1 MRAVRWLIP
10 LGLFLLALLLR
21 LLAAIEIPFPTTE
34 PSAYY
39 VGVAQN
45 LVNGQGL
52 VSDAVWSYSTP
63 PLEVP
68 KPAFELWL
76 PMSTFIS
83 AAAMAV
89 LDDSFWAAQ
98 VGGAIVGALVAPLAW
113 AIGREAANAQG
124 LDSRR
129 GRAVAITAG
138 LLAAVLSPLVL
149 GSVVPDSYTPFT
161 VFVLLAAL
169 FVPRVIG
176 AHDGHDD
183 IMPPSIVAGLALGV
197 FMGLAYLSRQEVVW
211 LGLSVLLMQGMV
223 LSWRPTGAR
232 LREASTRLWPV
243 FAGGLLAVVPWLVR
257 NTVELGTPL
266 PGQAVENMFLV
277 DNEDIFAFGDHPNLA
292 TYLAQGAAEVVRNP
306 FEGAVDGLVNVLV
319 LPAFPIGLVGLLT
332 LALMWRAP
340 FLRRPTALMAVLLS
354 GLLIF
359 LTTVLLFPVATLWGT
374 FMHSSGPLLVGLGVA
389 AAIGGDALLARIST
403 VREWEKPNVIIA
415 PIALVLTATVMT
427 AFQVMVF
434 GAQARDTQ
442 ERIGSVAASLAE
454 AAAADGRAQ
463 PRTII
468 TDHPMWLAGATGG
481 YAIALP
487 AEDIASVQELGA
499 TFGTPWIVVID
510 ERGPYPGALL
520 SEDARACLAAEP
532 TRLETSAGEAW
543 LFELAEACDAS

>member
-1 MRAVRWLIP
+1 MRWLIP
-10 LGLFLLALLLR
+10 LGLYLLALILR
-21 LLAAIEIPFPTTE
+21 LLVANEIPFPTTE

-63 PLEVP
+63 PLGVP

-98 VGGAIVGALVAPLAW
+98 VGGALVGALVAPLAW

-124 LDSRR
+124 LDSRH
-129 GRAVAITAG
+129 GRAVALTSG

-149 GSVVPDSYTPFT
+149 GSVVPDSYAPFT

-176 AHDGHDD
+176 ARDGHDD
-183 IMPPSIVAGLALGV
+183 VLPPSIFAGLALGA

-232 LREASTRLWPV
+232 LRESARRLWPV
-243 FAGGLLAVVPWLVR
+243 FAGGLLVVVPWLRR
-257 NTVELGTPL
+257 NWSDLGTPL

-277 DNEDIFAFGDHPNLA
+277 DNEDIFAFGDRPNAA

-306 FEGAVDGLVNVLV
+306 LEAAYDGLLNVLV

-332 LALMWRAP
+332 LIIMWRAP

-354 GLLIF
+354 GLFILVS
-359 LTTVLLFPVATLWGT
+359 TVLLFPVATLWGT
-374 FMHSSGPLLVGLGVA
+374 FMHSSGPLIVGLGVVA
-389 AAIGGDALLARIST
+389 AVGGDALLARVST
-403 VREWEKPNVIIA
+403 VREWQRSNVIIA
-415 PIALVLTATVMT
+415 PIALVSTAALMT
-427 AFQVMVF
+427 GFQVLIVS
-434 GAQARDTQ
+434 AQAEDKQ
-442 ERIGSVAASLAE
+442 SRIESVAASLAD
-454 AAAADGRAQ
+454 AAVVNGRAR
-463 PRTII
+463 PETII

-487 AEDIASVQELGA
+487 AEDIESVQELA
-499 TFGTPWIVVID
+499 AAFGTPWVVVLD

-520 SEDARACLAAEP
+520 NEDARTCLAAEP
-532 TRLETSAGEAW
+532 TRLDSPDSEAW
-543 LFELAEACDAS
+543 LFELADTCDTP